1 MTDTRRGGDKADTM
15 SDKHRSH
22 SGNPWSFP
30 VVVAKIPDGGSHL
43 TFDADVSQRVA
54 LAEVAGVRDV
64 QMASATLNLT
74 RSRGGAIHVTGR
86 VKARIGQDCVV
97 TLEPLDSDI
106 DEEIDVMFAEPD
118 SAAAAKP
125 KSDPGEEEP
134 DPPELIV
141 NGAIDLGKLAAD
153 MFFLGIDP
161 YPRKPDAVFE
171 ADGAPEDPEDHPF
184 AALKALKQPGS

>member
-1 MTDTRRGGDKADTM
+1 MKLGRDRDKAGMM
-15 SDKHRSH
+15 SDKNRGH

-30 VVVAKIPDGGSHL
+30 VVVAKIPDGGSHV
-43 TFDADVSQRVA
+43 TFEADASQRDA
-54 LAEVAGVRDV
+54 LAVVAGVRDV
-64 QMASATLNLT
+64 QMASATFDLAPP
-74 RSRGGAIHVTGR
+74 RGRGVHVTGR
-86 VKARIGQDCVV
+86 VKARIGQVCVV
-97 TLEPLDSDI
+97 TLEPLDSEI
-106 DEEIDVMFAEPD
+106 DEEIEAIFAEPD

-141 NGAIDLGKLAAD
+141 NGVIDLGKLAAD

-161 YPRKPDAVFE
+161 YPRKPAAVFE

-184 AALKALKQPGS
+184 AALKALKQPRS